1 MYWDVETLFNLL
13 LLREEV
19 QRLELSAED
28 SEGSEDV
35 RGVPVGSIAL
45 SSADAEVGEVGW
57 ASGRQ
62 KRGHQRLGI

>member
-19 QRLELSAED
+19 QRLELTAED

-35 RGVPVGSIAL
+35 
-45 SSADAEVGEVGW
+45 
-57 ASGRQ
+57 
-62 KRGHQRLGI
+62 